1 MKTLS
6 KPTKDLI
13 FQNIPNNAK
22 ESIETQHGRL
32 KEISIHFEEPLDLDE
47 ILSALSQAIE
57 AGNITEDEIMELH
70 LECVIPRK
78 RLDRQQAQFH
88 MSCLAYIQAK
98 KLIESGDEAAAWPLL
113 CHTSYLI
120 GQTETWLAESNDA
133 RWTSENAL
141 LGRQLGG
148 KVTNEKYAPFRTRM
162 VELLKSRAPEGGW
175 KTKKQAVETIYL
187 ELEKFIPEDPNSN
200 VQIEDFHQAATNWL
214 KKSGVTEI
222 NEAYQAHS
230 YKAK

>member
-1 MKTLS
+1 MNIS
-6 KPTKDLI
+6 SEPTKDLL
-13 FQNIPNNAK
+13 FPNIPNNAK
-22 ESIETQHGRL
+22 ESFETQHQRL
-32 KEISIHFEEPLDLDE
+32 KEISVHFEEPLDLDE
-47 ILSALSQAIE
+47 ILSALSEAIE
-57 AGNITEDEIMELH
+57 TGNITEDEIMDLN
-70 LECVIPRK
+70 LAGVIPRK

-98 KLIESGDEAAAWPLL
+98 KQIDSGDEAAAWPLL

-120 GQTETWLAESNDA
+120 GQTETGLAESNEA

-148 KVTNEKYAPFRTRM
+148 KATNEKYAPFRTRM

-187 ELEKFIPEDPNSN
+187 ELEKFIPEDPSSN
-200 VQIEDFHQAATNWL
+200 VKIEDFHQAATNWL
-214 KKSGVTEI
+214 KKSGNAEI
-222 NEAYQAHS
+222 NDAYEAYS
-230 YKAK
+230 FKAK